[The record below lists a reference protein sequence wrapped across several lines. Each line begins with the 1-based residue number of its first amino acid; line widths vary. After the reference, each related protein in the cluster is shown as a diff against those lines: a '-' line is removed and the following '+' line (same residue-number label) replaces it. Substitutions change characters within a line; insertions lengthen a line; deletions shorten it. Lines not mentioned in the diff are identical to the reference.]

1 MAQGFES
8 LSSEQKQAFRER
20 LGVHGFDPDEVLRN
34 GEGSLWRNTT
44 SIRELKRLLGPAEGD
59 ASKVAAPPPP
69 NRPEGTASQA
79 EGYVF
84 FNRSTTEDEIYFLDQ
99 QLGPFSAKITAQPD
113 LVIDAENPLIL
124 EGGAQVREYGKITL
138 KPGGRIEV
146 RDCYAK
152 ITCQVFEKTTE

>member
-20 LGVHGFDPDEVLRN
+20 LAKYGFNPDEVLRN
-34 GEGSLWRNTT
+34 GGGSLWRNTT
-44 SIRELKRLLGPAEGD
+44 SIREFKRLLGPPEG
-59 ASKVAAPPPP
+59 AVQEPPPP
-69 NRPEGTASQA
+69 NRQEGTATQA

-84 FNRSTTEDEIYFLDQ
+84 FNRPTTDDEIYFFDQ
-99 QLGPFSAKITAQPD
+99 QLGPYSVQVAALPD
-113 LVIDAENPLIL
+113 LVIDEQNPLIL

-146 RDCYAK
+146 RDCFAK
-152 ITCQVFEKTTE
+152 ITCQVLEKTA